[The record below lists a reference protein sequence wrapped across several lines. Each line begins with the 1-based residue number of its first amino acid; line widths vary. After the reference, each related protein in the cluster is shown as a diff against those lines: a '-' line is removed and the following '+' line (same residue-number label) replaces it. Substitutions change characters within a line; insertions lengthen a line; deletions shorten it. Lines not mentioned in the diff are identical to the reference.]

1 VTARKGWS
9 VAIAAFLVVG
19 VLFLGVRPMQVPD
32 EARYG
37 IIPAAM
43 VESSDWLSLRLAG
56 FRFYEKPPL
65 VYWLTAASISVF
77 GEQAF
82 AIRLPSALATLVTA
96 LCTAWL
102 AVRIT
107 GRRELGPL
115 AFLVQATTVMP
126 MVLGGVITLDP
137 TFAAT
142 VALTTCAFFGACTSS
157 GRVRL
162 GWLAAAGA
170 AAGFSF
176 LAKGLLGFAIPG
188 ATALAYL
195 AWQRR
200 WRDMLVM
207 PWIPLV
213 AAVAAAAPFVLA
225 VERANPGMWT
235 YFVMKEHVRRAVSP
249 DLTQQPQPWW
259 FYGAVFP
266 AGALLWTLAWPNA
279 AKGMRGARE
288 WRDGVRFLLCWAAVP
303 ILALSLSGGKLAT
316 YVLPMFAPVSVLVA
330 IGLVRGRESG
340 AIVRDV
346 PARIGQAL
354 VWIAAGG
361 CIGLAAAGTERF
373 GLPTLWE
380 SGASMRFACLA
391 AALVAWALADGWSW
405 RATDGT
411 RWLARTAIAPVAVLA
426 MVPFLYPTAALKAA
440 KHPWPFLEK
449 HRDALRAVDVLVV
462 AGGSPALATSWTTGR
477 RDLVIAGWADEFDN
491 ELNLPEE
498 LPRRIGWEEVAER
511 AVHARTS
518 NPPRTFAVLCTT
530 EVVERMLESNG
541 LPPPSEQDADRDLT
555 VLYWR

>member
-1 VTARKGWS
+1 VTARQGWF
-9 VAIAAFLVVG
+9 VAVAAFLLVG

-43 VESSDWLSLRLAG
+43 VESGDWLSLRLAG

-77 GEQAF
+77 GEQPF

-96 LCTAWL
+96 LCAAWL

-142 VALTTCAFFGACTSS
+142 VALTMSAFLGACTSS
-157 GRVRL
+157 GRARA

-170 AAGFSF
+170 AAGFAF
-176 LAKGLLGFAIPG
+176 LAKGLLAFAIPG
-188 ATALAYL
+188 ATALAWL

-200 WRDMLVM
+200 WRDMLTM
-207 PWIPLV
+207 PWIPGL
-213 AAVAAAAPFVLA
+213 AAAAAAAPFVLA
-225 VERANPGMWT
+225 VERANPGMWE

-279 AKGMRGARE
+279 AKGLRGAAE
-288 WRDGVRFLLCWAAVP
+288 WREGTRFLLCWAIVP

-316 YVLPMFAPVSVLVA
+316 YLLPMFAPVSVLVA
-330 IGLVRGRESG
+330 MGLVRGRELGSV
-340 AIVRDV
+340 VRDV
-346 PARIGQAL
+346 PARIGQTL
-354 VWIAAGG
+354 VWIAAAG
-361 CIGLAAAGTERF
+361 CLALAIAGPERF
-373 GLPTLWE
+373 GMPTLWE
-380 SGASMRFACLA
+380 SGAAARLGCLA

-405 RATDGT
+405 RAAEGT
-411 RWLARTAIAPVAVLA
+411 RWLARTALAPVAVLA

-440 KHPWPFLEK
+440 KHPWPFLER
-449 HRDALRAVDVLVV
+449 HREALRAVDVLVV

-491 ELNLPEE
+491 ELKLPEE
-498 LPRRIGWEEVAER
+498 MPRRIGWEEVAARVIE
-511 AVHARTS
+511 ARTA
-518 NPPRTFAVLCTT
+518 NPPRTLAVLCDTPA
-530 EVVERMLESNG
+530 VDQVLGSGG
-541 LPPPSEQDADRDLT
+541 LPAPAVQHADRDLT
-555 VLYWR
+555 VLFWR